1 MFKDI
6 DFGTGVSRKYIDF
19 KINENIPLEEQTDL
33 LKEDLLQVSYD
44 NNYTIDIGWY
54 PEFDENGSFRV
65 SVIKE
70 YQWDAPIFQKNCRSI
85 ELVREYLCE
94 CIKATK
100 D

>member
-19 KINENIPLEEQTDL
+19 EINEDVPLEEQTDL
-33 LKEDLLQVSYD
+33 LKEDLLQVIYD
-44 NNYTIDIGWY
+44 NNYIIDIGWY

-70 YQWDAPIFQKNCRSI
+70 YQWDNPIFQKKCRRTG
-85 ELVREYLCE
+85 LVREYLCE
-94 CIKATK
+94 CIELIHI
-100 D
+100 